1 MLVKYERLKL
11 SPKVTFEDFLGCHTI
26 FEHDQTH
33 YQKMSHE
40 RK

>member
-11 SPKVTFEDFLGCHTI
+11 SPKVTFEDFLGCHNI